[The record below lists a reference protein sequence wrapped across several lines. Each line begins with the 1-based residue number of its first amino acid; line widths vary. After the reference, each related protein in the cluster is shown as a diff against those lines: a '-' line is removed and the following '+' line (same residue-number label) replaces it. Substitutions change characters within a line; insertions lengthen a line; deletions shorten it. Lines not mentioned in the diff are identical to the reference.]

1 MFIQKVIIALS
12 FLFMIVSAF
21 SIEKPLREMSISRVS
36 VSAPT
41 IDGKLDDTI
50 WLQGAWEGNF
60 TQYVPHENAKPS
72 QETEFKIFHDDT
84 YIYAAFRCWDTEP
97 SKISSILSRRDD
109 AEGDRVGL
117 EIDSYNDHITA
128 FCFYVNASGVKLDF
142 TSSDN
147 NGQDVNWNPIWW
159 VKTSKDE
166 KGWYAEMRIPLAEL
180 RFKPAENSLWGLE
193 VMRWIYRTQERNVW
207 QPMSR
212 EQQGWNA
219 NLGLLRW
226 NEKVESKLPLNIT
239 PYAVAQ
245 VDKFR
250 KETDNPFRKDG
261 HTYNANV
268 GFDAK
273 IGLSNNWT
281 TDLTVNPDFG
291 QVDADPSQVNLT
303 AYEIF
308 QQERRPFFVEGRNIF
323 SFGLGVGDG
332 DMGSETL
339 FYTRR
344 IGRRPHYSPDLN
356 DDEYIKRPEFTSIIG
371 AAKISGR
378 DPNGLSVGVME
389 AVTSQE
395 FARVGNNSGEH
406 KLEIEPLTNYAVARV
421 SKEMNNANTQFGA
434 IVTST
439 IRNLNASQLDY
450 LHKSATTGGVNFLQ
464 YFYNK
469 KWSLNLSTYFSRV
482 DGSKE
487 SILETQEAAGHY
499 FQRPDAHHL
508 GVDSSR
514 TSLIGNGGR
523 FVLSKESGK
532 LRMMLCA
539 LWKSPQLEVNDLG
552 FVRSVD
558 RITQIYWMG
567 YRFTKPKGIMR
578 MANLNFNQWAEW
590 TYGGEYQGIGGN
602 VNGHITFNNLWSV
615 SLGSNINLKQIS
627 TDLLRGGPS
636 VKIGDYANGWLYLSS
651 DESKSFYVEGNAS
664 LGGNISYSN
673 NKFLDYGLSFTY
685 RPSSYLNISVSPG
698 LYNETNEL
706 QYVDKYSANKEN
718 QYLLA
723 KIKQQV
729 FRVSLRVNLN
739 ITPNLT
745 LQYWG
750 QPFVATGDYSE
761 FKRADKVM
769 SNHYNEQFHFF
780 TPNEISYDSANDRY
794 KVNEAGVGQYDFDNP
809 NFTTTE
815 FLSNMVLRWEYTPG
829 NTLFVVWSQNRNYS
843 TGLGRSQV
851 GKDIGD
857 LFSAFPYNVFLVK
870 ASFRIGR

>member
-1 MFIQKVIIALS
+1 MLIRKIFISLTI
-12 FLFMIVSAF
+12 LFYGISA
-21 SIEKPLREMSISRVS
+21 SSLDRPVREMSISRIA
-36 VSAPT
+36 SAVPT
-41 IDGKLDDTI
+41 IDGKLDDAV
-50 WLQGAWEGNF
+50 WLHGLWEGNF
-60 TQYVPHENAKPS
+60 TQYIPNEKAKPS
-72 QETEFKIFHDDT
+72 QETEFKIFHDDS
-84 YIYAAFRCWDTEP
+84 YIYAAFRCLDADP

-109 AEGDRVGL
+109 AAGDRVGL
-117 EIDSYNDHITA
+117 EFDSYNDHITA
-128 FCFYVNASGVKLDF
+128 FCFYVNASGVKLDY

-147 NGQDVNWNPIWW
+147 NGQDDSWNPIWW

-166 KGWYAEMRIPLAEL
+166 RGWYAEMRIPLSEL
-180 RFKPAENSLWGLE
+180 RFKPAENSAWGLE
-193 VMRWIYRTQERNVW
+193 VIRWIFRSQERDVW

-219 NLGLLRW
+219 NLGVMRW
-226 NEKVESKLPLNIT
+226 GEKVDSKLPLNIT
-239 PYAVAQ
+239 PYVVAQ
-245 VDKFR
+245 ADKFL
-250 KETDNPFRKDG
+250 KEADNPFRKTG
-261 HTYNANV
+261 HTFKANV

-273 IGLSNNWT
+273 IGISNNWT
-281 TDLTVNPDFG
+281 TDITVNPDFG

-332 DMGSETL
+332 DLGSETL

-344 IGRRPHYSPDLN
+344 IGRRPHFDPDLN
-356 DDEYIKRPEFTSIIG
+356 DNEYIKRPEFTSIIG

-395 FARVGNNSGEH
+395 FARVGTRAAEH
-406 KLEIEPLTNYAVARV
+406 ELEVEPLTNYAVARV
-421 SKEMNNANTQFGA
+421 SKEMNNANSQFGA

-439 IRNLNASQLDY
+439 IRNINASQLDY
-450 LHKSATTGGVNFLQ
+450 LHKSATTGGVNLLQ
-464 YFYNK
+464 YFADK
-469 KWSLNLSTYFSRV
+469 KWSLSFSTYFSRV
-482 DGSKE
+482 EGSKE
-487 SILETQEAAGHY
+487 AILETQEAAGHY
-499 FQRPDAHHL
+499 FQRPDAPHL

-514 TSLIGNGGR
+514 TSLTGNGGR
-523 FVLSKESGK
+523 LILSKESGK
-532 LRMMLCA
+532 LRMLFCG

-558 RITQIYWMG
+558 RLTEIYWAG

-578 MANLNFNQWAEW
+578 MANLNLNQWAEW

-602 VNGHITFNNLWSV
+602 VNGNITFKNLWSLG
-615 SLGSNINLKQIS
+615 LGSNVNLDQVS

-636 VKIGDYANGWLYLSS
+636 VKMGDNLNGWLNLGS
-651 DESKSFYVEGNAS
+651 DESKSFYVEGNA
-664 LGGNISYSN
+664 GFGKDISNSSDV
-673 NKFLDYGLSFTY
+673 FTDWGLSFTY
-685 RPSSYLNISVSPG
+685 RPTSFLNVSVSPG
-698 LYNETNEL
+698 IYNETNEL
-706 QYVDKYSANKEN
+706 QYVDKFVGNSTN
-718 QYLLA
+718 QYILA

-729 FRVSLRVNLN
+729 FRVSLRVNFN

-750 QPFVATGDYSE
+750 QPFVAKGDYSE

-769 SNHYNEQFHFF
+769 SNSYKDRFHIF
-780 TPNEISYDSANDRY
+780 TPTQISYDSANETY
-794 KVNEAGVGQYDFDNP
+794 KINEAGIGQYEFDNP
-809 NFTTTE
+809 NFTSTE

-829 NTLFVVWSQNRNYS
+829 NTLFVVWSQNRSYS
-843 TGLGRSQV
+843 TSLGRSQL

-857 LFSAFPYNVFLVK
+857 LFSVYPYNVFLVK
-870 ASFRIGR
+870 ASFRVGR